1 MWVSFANE
9 MQCHVKTENWYATQK
24 DKVFRR
30 HYAFELPTFSHPSTL
45 NGTYLVLTLRRDS
58 LTQKKG
64 TFSKYRKTRL
74 SFKKNHLKMDASS

>member
-30 HYAFELPTFSHPSTL
+30 HYAFDTSYTFSHPSTL
-45 NGTYLVLTLRRDS
+45 NGTYLVLTLR
-58 LTQKKG
+58 TKGFINTKEKHFFQVQK
-64 TFSKYRKTRL
+64 
-74 SFKKNHLKMDASS
+74 N